1 MCVFVL
7 KGERWSELERERER
21 ERMLLKAERGSE
33 RECVC
38 IKGRKRQ

>member
-7 KGERWSELERERER
+7 KGERWSELERER